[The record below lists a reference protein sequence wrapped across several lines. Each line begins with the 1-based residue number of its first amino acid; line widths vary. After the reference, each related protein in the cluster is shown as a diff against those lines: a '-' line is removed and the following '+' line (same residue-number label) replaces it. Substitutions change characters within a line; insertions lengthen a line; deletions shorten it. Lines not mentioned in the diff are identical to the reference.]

1 MAVEV
6 VGGFRAGSRLPNA
19 ATIDWVCPK
28 CMVRPCVASGFRR
41 SGGFAVLHQC
51 IRSLNGACCAPDHH
65 GNQRAYAL
73 ISGQAS
79 SGPFGAPGFACA
91 VKTDPPSRLILS
103 ALVEVTTSITE
114 ASMTSSPSNAVHP
127 QFVVDERHRVAPHY

>member
-1 MAVEV
+1 
-6 VGGFRAGSRLPNA
+6 FTLGSRNGSFSAMAAALKRARIESSNEYFVRVQPDVRKRFDLAKRRGLPQLYGA
-19 ATIDWVCPK
+19 A
-28 CMVRPCVASGFRR
+28 VRCKR
-41 SGGFAVLHQC
+41 SSSIGGFAVLHQC

-91 VKTDPPSRLILS
+91 VKPILHLRLILS
-103 ALVEVTTSITE
+103 QTWGAWEL
-114 ASMTSSPSNAVHP
+114 
-127 QFVVDERHRVAPHY
+127 QC